1 MATARVIRLTGPY
14 PVIRRKFS
22 ICTAHLQVENPLC
35 SASGELAPSAR
46 QAKIEVNARLT
57 HLSETDPLPNH
68 ALA

>member
-1 MATARVIRLTGPY
+1 MATARVIRLTVPH
-14 PVIRRKFS
+14 PVLWPEFS
-22 ICTAHLQVENPLC
+22 ICTAHSQVENPLC
-35 SASGELAPSAR
+35 PASGELAPSAR